1 MSPRPYS
8 TGRRRASADATKRRV
23 LAAGRDLLVAHGGK
37 GFTVDAVA
45 ARAGVARMTVYY
57 QFGSKKG
64 LRDALFS
71 NLAARGLVERLRSS
85 GTRSVPFDALAEFIG
100 TLVGFWAADR
110 MVIRRLRSLALLDPA
125 AERNLRAADEHRL
138 DAVRHIVRR
147 LTEQHGRPSPAT
159 ADDVALVLFSLTSF
173 ESFDALAGPARTPE
187 EVATLLIRAA
197 HAALGLEASV

>member
-1 MSPRPYS
+1 MSPRPYAA
-8 TGRRRASADATKRRV
+8 GRRRALADATKHRV

-64 LRDALFS
+64 LREALFS
-71 NLAARGLVERLRSS
+71 DLAARGLVHRLRASM
-85 GTRSVPFDALAEFIG
+85 TRSVPFDALAEFIG

-110 MVIRRLRSLALLDPA
+110 LVIRRLRSLASLDPP
-125 AERNLRAADEHRL
+125 AERNLRAAEEHRM

-147 LTEQHGRPSPAT
+147 LTETHGRPSPAV
-159 ADDVALVLFSLTSF
+159 ADDAVLVLFSLTSF
-173 ESFDALAGPARTPE
+173 ETFDALAGTARAPE
-187 EVATLLIRAA
+187 DVATLLIRTA
-197 HAALGLEASV
+197 HTVLGLEA

>member
-1 MSPRPYS
+1 MSPRPY
-8 TGRRRASADATKRRV
+8 TTVRRRAAADVTKRRV
-23 LAAGRDLLVAHGGK
+23 LAAGRELLVDHGGK

-57 QFGSKKG
+57 QFGTKKG

-71 NLAARGLVERLRSS
+71 DLSARGLVDRFRGSGARSA
-85 GTRSVPFDALAEFIG
+85 PFDALAEFIG

-125 AERNLRAADEHRL
+125 AEGNLRASDEHRL

-147 LTEQHGRPSPAT
+147 LTEQHGRPSQAV
-159 ADDVALVLFSLTSF
+159 ADDVVLILFSLTGF
-173 ESFDALAGPARTPE
+173 ETFDALAGAARTPE
-187 EVATLLIRAA
+187 EVATLLIRTA
-197 HAALGLEASV
+197 HATLGLEA

>member
-1 MSPRPYS
+1 MSPRPYDA
-8 TGRRRASADATKRRV
+8 GRRRASVDATKRRV
-23 LAAGRDLLVAHGGK
+23 LSAGRDLLVAHGGK

-64 LRDALFS
+64 RRDALFRD
-71 NLAARGLVERLRSS
+71 LAASGLVERLRSS
-85 GTRSVPFDALAEFIG
+85 SVRSVPFDALAEFIG
-100 TLVGFWAADR
+100 SLVGFWAADR
-110 MVIRRLRSLALLDPA
+110 LVIRRLRSLALLDPA

-147 LTEQHGRPSPAT
+147 LSDQHGRPSPAV

-173 ESFDALAGPARTPE
+173 ETFDALVDAAQTSE
-187 EVATLLIRAA
+187 EVAMLLIRTA
-197 HAALGLEASV
+197 HAALGLDA